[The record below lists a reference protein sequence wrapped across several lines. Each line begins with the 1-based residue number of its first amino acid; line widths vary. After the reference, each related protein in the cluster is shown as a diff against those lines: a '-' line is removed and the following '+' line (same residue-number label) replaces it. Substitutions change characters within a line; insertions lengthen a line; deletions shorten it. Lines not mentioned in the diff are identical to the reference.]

1 MEDLHSTYRLHDR
14 RHDREL
20 TDLLELHFLELVKF
34 RRDKPHELRTPF
46 EKWLHVLKFG
56 DLYEGE
62 PALLPEVLRQ
72 EEGIAMALE
81 SMRKAQ
87 ASYEVRELIELRL
100 KAQHDEATRLY
111 YARQEALQEGRQEG
125 RQEGLQEGRREMQL
139 QTARQMLEAGL
150 DWASITRFTGIAPTD
165 LEP

>member
-56 DLYEGE
+56 DLYE
-62 PALLPEVLRQ
+62 
-72 EEGIAMALE
+72 
-81 SMRKAQ
+81 
-87 ASYEVRELIELRL
+87 ASQPCCQR
-100 KAQHDEATRLY
+100 
-111 YARQEALQEGRQEG
+111 
-125 RQEGLQEGRREMQL
+125 
-139 QTARQMLEAGL
+139 
-150 DWASITRFTGIAPTD
+150 S
-165 LEP
+165 